1 MGFEEDLQR
10 LFARII
16 EQNGG
21 NNAKA
26 AESLQINKIT
36 FWGWTVGNRKR
47 NETLYKAIDAAGGKL
62 LVPGDA
68 LPPYPS
74 GTTSTDTQDSEIVQL
89 REKVASLTREN
100 ELLRKLVNL
109 YEGKQERKS
118 IPPPQASTG
127 KASSA

>member
-1 MGFEEDLQR
+1 MGMGFEEDLQR

-47 NETLYKAIDAAGGKL
+47 NETF
-62 LVPGDA
+62 
-68 LPPYPS
+68 
-74 GTTSTDTQDSEIVQL
+74 STI
-89 REKVASLTREN
+89 ASIA
-100 ELLRKLVNL
+100 KLVSLNL
-109 YEGKQERKS
+109 SAACIFVSLIVRFPRYLSKS
-118 IPPPQASTG
+118 RVIIFILYA
-127 KASSA
+127 